1 MEINTIEEN
10 YILQDKSKQY
20 LEERLESDDYGLV
33 GDLEEIRGAFSDGC
47 LFTVE
52 LAQKIIEEMFS
63 SFAIWVKP
71 QSVLLLS
78 FETVCSP
85 TSSQTRFHFDNK

>member
-10 YILQDKSKQY
+10 NILRDKSKQY
-20 LEERLESDDYGLV
+20 LEERLGSDDYGLT
-33 GDLEEIRGAFSDGC
+33 GDLGEIRGAFSDGC

-63 SFAIWVKP
+63 SFTMG
-71 QSVLLLS
+71 
-78 FETVCSP
+78 ETAKCLALEFRDRLFSDIK
-85 TSSQTRFHFDNK
+85 SNENSLQQQ